1 MKRFRLNTLAA
12 KLAVAIACVFIF
24 SSLFNIIS
32 FYRNQ
37 EEQALQEIK
46 AQACGIA
53 ETILSSLNAMM
64 VEGTI
69 DQRGTF
75 LDLVKKTTPGL
86 DELRVF
92 RSESVTRQFG
102 EGLAGEQPMDEID
115 RRALEAAEPQYE
127 ILEKDGR
134 RLLRAVVPLV
144 IEEDRGG
151 VRCLDCHEGEIGQ
164 SNGAVSM
171 LVSLEEIDNRLAG
184 DFNRMTALQV
194 AELAVLLGI
203 VLFIM
208 SRLVLRPIRKM
219 VEVIHALGAGDLDA
233 RLDMRRDDEIGRMA
247 RAIDRFA
254 DNLRDEIV
262 AAFARLAEGDFTFRA
277 SGVIK
282 SGLEKTN
289 RSIRELI
296 YGISHVNEG
305 VAQSAEQL
313 SQSSQTLSEGASSQA
328 SSMEQALASMEQIS
342 SQVSLTAEHAAKA
355 DELAGQASE
364 AADKGSHSM
373 EEMVEAMQKIVVSGQ
388 KISNIVKVIDE
399 IAFQTNL
406 LALNAAVEAAR
417 AGKHGKGFAV
427 VAEEVRNLASRSAKA
442 AKETAELIEG
452 SVKDSQDGA
461 SVASRTAEALD
472 EIVNGVTKVKDL
484 IGEIAQ
490 SSAEQAKGIEETRK
504 GVTSID
510 EVTQK
515 NAAIADENLAAAE
528 HLTNQVMILKNM
540 LHRFELEGAEEED
553 EGAVKA
559 LPERKAVE
567 RGPAADKGIIS
578 WDKKAFTVY
587 VPEMDAQHKKLVD
600 LVNELYS
607 AKLAGK
613 SRQALGRV
621 LDSLVDYTKTH
632 FAAEEKLQRDMGFP
646 ESDSHKKVHEDLI
659 AQVGKFYNEFKA
671 GRQAISD
678 EIMGFLMDWLVN
690 HIQKDDRKYGR
701 HIQRQGGGRETA
713 APHPSPAPAARPKAA
728 RPAADKEIITWDE
741 RAFTVF
747 VPEMDAQHR
756 RLVNLVNELYSAKLA
771 GKSRQALG
779 HVLDSLV
786 DYTKTHFAAEEKLQR
801 DVGFPESDSHKKVHE
816 DLIAQVGRF
825 YNEFKAGRQAIS
837 DEIMGFLMDWLVNH
851 IQKDDR
857 KYGRH
862 IQRQGGKA
870 GPAVKPSDVI
880 ALDERERDDDFR
892 HF

>member
-1 MKRFRLNTLAA
+1 MKRFRLNTLTA
-12 KLAVAIACVFIF
+12 KLAVAIAGVFIA

-69 DQRGTF
+69 DQRGAF
-75 LDLVKKTTPGL
+75 LDLAKKTTPGL

-102 EGLAGEQPMDEID
+102 EGLPGEQPVDEMD

-134 RLLRAVVPLV
+134 RFLRAVVPLV
-144 IEEDRGG
+144 IKEDRGG
-151 VRCLDCHEGEIGQ
+151 VRCLDCHEGEVGQ

-171 LVSLEEIDNRLAG
+171 LVSLEEIDARLAG
-184 DFNRMTALQV
+184 DFNRMTAIQV

-203 VLFIM
+203 VLFII
-208 SRLVLRPIRKM
+208 SRLVLRPIRKV

-247 RAIDRFA
+247 RAIDGFA
-254 DNLRDEIV
+254 DTLRDEIV
-262 AAFARLAEGDFTFRA
+262 VAFARLAEGDFTFKA

-289 RSIRELI
+289 RSIRELVC
-296 YGISHVNEG
+296 GISHVNEG

-328 SSMEQALASMEQIS
+328 SSMEEAMTSMEQIS
-342 SQVSLTAEHAAKA
+342 SQVSHNAENAALA
-355 DELAGQASE
+355 DELASQARD
-364 AADKGSHSM
+364 AADKGSSSM

-417 AGKHGKGFAV
+417 AGRHGKGFAV

-452 SVKDSQDGA
+452 SVKDSQEGA
-461 SVASRTAEALD
+461 SVASRTADALD
-472 EIVNGVTKVKDL
+472 EIVNVVARVKNL
-484 IGEIAQ
+484 IGEIAE
-490 SSAEQAKGIEETRK
+490 SSAEQAKGLEETKK
-504 GVTSID
+504 GISSID
-510 EVTQK
+510 EITQK

-540 LHRFELEGAEEED
+540 LHRFELEETEENGD
-553 EGAVKA
+553 EEGVKA
-559 LPERKAVE
+559 LPERKSAERRAV
-567 RGPAADKGIIS
+567 ADKGIIT
-578 WDKKAFTVY
+578 WDDQTFTVY
-587 VPEMDAQHKKLVD
+587 VPEMDAQHRRLVD

-632 FAAEEKLQRDMGFP
+632 FADEEKLQRDVGFP
-646 ESDSHKKVHEDLI
+646 ESDSHKKVHENLMS
-659 AQVGKFYNEFKA
+659 QVGKFYNEFKA

-678 EIMGFLMDWLVN
+678 EVMGFLMDWLVN

-701 HIQRQGGGRETA
+701 HIQRQGGG
-713 APHPSPAPAARPKAA
+713 
-728 RPAADKEIITWDE
+728 
-741 RAFTVF
+741 
-747 VPEMDAQHR
+747 
-756 RLVNLVNELYSAKLA
+756 A
-771 GKSRQALG
+771 G
-779 HVLDSLV
+779 
-786 DYTKTHFAAEEKLQR
+786 
-801 DVGFPESDSHKKVHE
+801 
-816 DLIAQVGRF
+816 
-825 YNEFKAGRQAIS
+825 
-837 DEIMGFLMDWLVNH
+837 
-851 IQKDDR
+851 
-857 KYGRH
+857 
-862 IQRQGGKA
+862 